1 MNLLSDEWTLRAG
14 AGNLDAT
21 NRTTGLV
28 FQDIRPVLETPHCVI
43 QPDSSWGFCAS
54 GCRAEWSRAGTGS
67 FVLAFAPGST
77 KAWLGVKA
85 TFTNLGTTP
94 LAVRRFLPLAPVLK
108 DTALDRV
115 LVSGKDMVG
124 QSALL
129 VLPSQGSGNFESYSC
144 IGATNSGGSKALV
157 LGFLKL
163 DEAFYTLQA
172 TSADG
177 VLNSL
182 SASHLGEDIALA
194 PGETLVLPELAI
206 GAAESLAELISH
218 YADQVATTMRARKA
232 PPVSGWCSWYFY
244 YELLTNQDLWD
255 NIAALKKLSAG
266 AAVKYIQ
273 IDDGWN
279 LPQREYG
286 RRWGD
291 WEEAG
296 ALFPQGMR
304 AVAEGIKRE
313 GGEPGL
319 WLAPFSVEPASSLFK
334 EHPEWMVQDP
344 ETGRPKD
351 YWGIAALDVTQDD
364 VLQFIRRT
372 FTRVFDEWGYTYV
385 KIDFLSHAVMDGVR
399 RNKTITTAAA
409 FRRAIE
415 VIREV
420 AKDRYI
426 LGCGSP
432 MGPAVGVFDAMRVG
446 YDISSRWFLDLN
458 PGEWPAG
465 NCCLKAGYL
474 HPMWRLWM
482 HQRLWQNDPDCVIV
496 RDFGSEGEIASLA
509 RWFPEYRTHPPYG
522 LTVEEASGWAQ
533 FVWLVGGLIMIG
545 EHVGQL
551 SPERRAIIDSI
562 FPLRE
567 SSPVR
572 WVDWYQDPR
581 LLVLRTETGK
591 PVIGIFNLNDH
602 GVEPVIPARRLSIQ
616 GGSVFRERLT
626 GETFSG
632 QGEWIRFPA
641 VPAHGGRVWMI
652 A

>member
-1 MNLLSDEWTLRAG
+1 MNLLSNEWTLRVG
-14 AGNLDAT
+14 AGSLETT

-28 FQDIRPVLETPHCVI
+28 FKDIRPVLETPDCMI
-43 QPDSSWGFCAS
+43 QPDSSWEFHTA
-54 GCRAEWSRAGTGS
+54 GCRAEWTLAGTGR
-67 FVLAFAPGST
+67 FVLSFAPGSAT
-77 KAWLGVKA
+77 AWLGVKA
-85 TFTNLGTTP
+85 TITNLGTKP
-94 LAVRRFLPLAPVLK
+94 LAVRRFLPLTPVVEGP
-108 DTALDRV
+108 ALDRV

-124 QSALL
+124 PSALL
-129 VLPSQGSGNFESYSC
+129 VLPLKGPGNFESYSC
-144 IGATNSGGSKALV
+144 IGATSSEGSQALV
-157 LGFLKL
+157 VGFLKL
-163 DEAFYTLQA
+163 DEAFYALQA

-177 VLNSL
+177 ALNSL
-182 SASHLGEDIALA
+182 SISHLGEDIALA
-194 PGETLVLPELAI
+194 PGNTLILPELAF
-206 GAAESLAELISH
+206 GAADSLAELMSQ
-218 YADQVATTMRARKA
+218 YADQVAMTMRARKA
-232 PPVSGWCSWYFY
+232 PPVSGWCSWYYY
-244 YELLTNQDLWD
+244 YELLTNQDLWE
-255 NIAALKKLSAG
+255 NIVALRQLSA
-266 AAVKYIQ
+266 AAAIRYIQ

-313 GGEPGL
+313 GCEPGL
-319 WLAPFSVEPASSLFK
+319 WLAPFSVEPASNLFR

-344 ETGRPKD
+344 KTGRPKD
-351 YWGIAALDVTQDD
+351 YWGIAALDITQEE

-372 FTRVFDEWGYTYV
+372 FCRVFDEWGFTYV

-399 RNKTITTAAA
+399 MNKAITTAVA

-420 AKDRYI
+420 ANDRYI

-458 PGEWPAG
+458 PGEWPVG
-465 NCCLKAGYL
+465 NCCLKAGYI

-496 RDFGSEGEIASLA
+496 RDFGSDGEVASLA
-509 RWFPEYRTHPPYG
+509 RWFPAYHTHPPYG
-522 LTVEEASGWAQ
+522 LTVEEARGWAQ

-551 SPERRAIIDSI
+551 TPERRAIIDSI

-567 SSPVR
+567 DSTVR
-572 WVDWYQDPR
+572 WVDWYHDPM
-581 LLVLRTETGK
+581 LLVLRTETATTF
-591 PVIGIFNLNDH
+591 IGIFNLNNYA
-602 GVEPVIPARRLSIQ
+602 VEPVIPVGRLGIQ
-616 GGSVFRERLT
+616 GGWMFRERLS

-632 QGEWIRFPA
+632 LGEWVHFPA
-641 VPAHGGRVWMI
+641 VPAHGGRVWI
-652 A
+652 LS